1 MILADCGTSY
11 TKILDSKIDK
21 LTIVE
26 TRKLFQNTP
35 VSFDAATGH
44 AGRFRTEFYVNEL
57 VCLAIGASAIV
68 GSDDFC
74 IVDVGGRDIKL
85 VEYVEGKPRRLD
97 WNMSCGANTGF
108 TLEILGKYY
117 DIDYST
123 LEPDKEHFDI
133 TCGVFGIE
141 KVFDAIIEGIPEDR
155 AVARFVHG
163 VARNI
168 HRFTEKKEKFYFSGG
183 LTENACFMSTLSKY
197 ADVVSLGRTVLL
209 TGLKESVREGQ
220 LHDDVQVPNV

>member
-11 TKILDSKIDK
+11 TKILDSSTDELSI
-21 LTIVE
+21 IE
-26 TRKLFQNTP
+26 TRKLLKNE
-35 VSFDAATGH
+35 SLKFDAATGH
-44 AGRFRTEFYVNEL
+44 AGRFRTGIYVNEL
-57 VCLAIGASAIV
+57 VCLAMGAGTIL
-68 GSDDFC
+68 GKNDFC

-85 VEYVEGKPRRLD
+85 VEYVDGKPRRLD

-108 TLEILGKYY
+108 TLEMLGKYY

-123 LEPDKEHFDI
+123 LEPDDESFDI

-141 KVFDAIIEGIPEDR
+141 KVFDAIIDGIPEDR

-163 VARNI
+163 VAQNI
-168 HRFTEKKEKFYFSGG
+168 FRFTEKKEMFYFSGG
-183 LTENACFMSTLSKY
+183 LTENACFMSTLSQY

-209 TGLKESVREGQ
+209 SGLKASICNPANQ
-220 LHDDVQVPNV
+220 LLD